1 MNLAG
6 IVSITSDHEI
16 LPPSHWEEQGNATK
30 RQGFGLVQVIFIRLG
45 ALNLLEKTSM
55 MNIEKKLI
63 RVVI

>member
-6 IVSITSDHEI
+6 IVSITSNHEI
-16 LPPSHWEEQGNATK
+16 LPPPHWEEQGNATK

-55 MNIEKKLI
+55 MNI
-63 RVVI
+63 

>member
-6 IVSITSDHEI
+6 IVSITSNHEI
-16 LPPSHWEEQGNATK
+16 PPPSHWEEQGNATK

-55 MNIEKKLI
+55 TNI
-63 RVVI
+63 